1 MGTLRDKGYRECYR
15 ACRDPHLQVAHEFW
29 PVDLWVWDPFNS
41 LASHQQMD
49 RSPGVHSGFAEP
61 AAILGTVMHSSLR
74 QDSGA
79 TRYYLSQ
86 QLFCLIS
93 ILKFISCE
101 NELNGIHLCQGGKVN
116 FLLTL
121 PGSGQLQL
129 GLWEGLELL
138 GLGRAWLMRAAWGG
152 SSALWAWVPW
162 SGGQRAGWS
171 LIQKSRWGNFLQ
183 WGKNPVFSPSWNK
196 NISSNCTSPLFISF
210 PMMGSWCGLKVESFI
225 KGRSCGRS

>member
-1 MGTLRDKGYRECYR
+1 MWKLLGYRECYR
-15 ACRDPHLQVAHEFW
+15 ACRDPYLQVAHEFW
-29 PVDLWVWDPFNS
+29 PVDLWFWNPFNS
-41 LASHQQMD
+41 LAKPPADGQEPLAAILTLQN
-49 RSPGVHSGFAEP
+49 PGVHSGLTEP
-61 AAILGTVMHSSLR
+61 AAILGTAVHSSLR

-129 GLWEGLELL
+129 GLREGLELL
-138 GLGRAWLMRAAWGG
+138 GLGRAWLMRAAWGDAVRCGPGCRGLEG
-152 SSALWAWVPW
+152 SMLVEV
-162 SGGQRAGWS
+162 
-171 LIQKSRWGNFLQ
+171 LYKKSRWGDSLP
-183 WGKNPVFSPSWNK
+183 WGKNPVF
-196 NISSNCTSPLFISF
+196 
-210 PMMGSWCGLKVESFI
+210 
-225 KGRSCGRS
+225 